1 MDTLHKNKE
10 ITESCMVVLEQLKAR
25 YALEKRKINETIAT
39 KSTQNLEDSGESG
52 DFPTDFYQELTKLK
66 LQYDSIVRQEKEETR
81 RLMEEYQSKM
91 SMGSSKDIE
100 KLKVYEKH
108 LTKPVITWDYLNEN
122 PFRTFPMGSMKDNSN
137 DAENWRLNFIEV
149 IQIELGKL

>member
-1 MDTLHKNKE
+1 MDTLHKHKE

-25 YALEKRKINETIAT
+25 YAIEKRKINETIAM

-81 RLMEEYQSKM
+81 KLMEEYQGKM
-91 SMGSSKDIE
+91 SMGSQKDIA
-100 KLKVYEKH
+100 KLKVYEEH
-108 LTKPVITWDYLNEN
+108 LRRPVITWDYLKEN
-122 PFRTFPMGSMKDNSN
+122 PFRCFSTGSMKDNSA

-149 IQIELGKL
+149 IQIELEKL